1 VSDKHIVVA
10 FRVDE
15 ELAEMLDLMKD
26 RMRVPRSQLIRE
38 AVYAY
43 VNRKTGRKRG

>member
-1 VSDKHIVVA
+1 VSEKHIVVA

-15 ELAEMLDLMKD
+15 ELAEMLDLMKE

-43 VNRKTGRKRG
+43 AKRKTGRKRG

>member
-1 VSDKHIVVA
+1 VSEKHIVVA